1 MCACCSIAIDFGCSN
16 LDKALF
22 FSKLLWLHCVHYF
35 SASLAL
41 SGLIFA
47 QAIEESNLHRRIAL
61 NAMALMGTSPRYL
74 MIGFMIPTALI
85 SMWISNVATTA
96 MMLPT
101 LEAVLQVLEENTEAD
116 IEYGDIIEPEGVEST
131 TDLTIQKRKKANI
144 RKLRALFAL
153 SVCYAANVGG
163 TGTLI
168 GTSPNLVFMEFIQ
181 EFPGQPVNF
190 GTWIAFALPQV
201 FLCLILIWLWLQIR
215 YLGLPDFCWRKRGQ
229 KRGSLSTD
237 QDTKDLVAI
246 RNLIRQKRNE
256 LGPITFHEGSVMCLF
271 VVLLVL
277 WFFRDPGFMP
287 GWGKFFETSNQ
298 VGDAI
303 SVSDATPT
311 MLVVV
316 LLFVLPSKPNFI
328 RALRSQGNSP
338 GIEAQFKAEKE
349 LENDDDDDNDIGVS
363 IKGEH
368 ERETSFFQPSLGL
381 VTWRTV
387 HEKMPWN
394 VLLLLGGGFAM
405 ATASER
411 SCLSPWIGQKL
422 TALQGLPDW
431 AICVVVTL
439 LMSVITQIAS
449 NVAATTMLLPVLR
462 NLSLILQINPI
473 YLMLPPTLTASYAF
487 MLPVSTGPNAIAFIP
502 SRITTFEMVKVGFVM
517 NVLCLLVIHVCIN
530 TYGTILFD
538 LDEFPDWALSGSM
551 SNTTDICAGHL

>member
-1 MCACCSIAIDFGCSN
+1 M
-16 LDKALF
+16 
-22 FSKLLWLHCVHYF
+22 
-35 SASLAL
+35 
-41 SGLIFA
+41 GLIFA

-61 NAMALMGTSPRYL
+61 NAMSLMGTSPRYL
-74 MIGFMIPTALI
+74 MIGFMIPTSLI

-101 LEAVLQVLEENTEAD
+101 LEAVLEVLEENTEAD

-131 TDLTIQKRKKANI
+131 TDLTIQQRKKSNI

-181 EFPGQPVNF
+181 DFPGQPVNF
-190 GTWIAFALPQV
+190 GTWMAFSLPQV
-201 FLCLILIWLWLQIR
+201 ILSLILIWLWLQVR
-215 YLGLPDFCWRKRGQ
+215 YLGFPNVFQRKRGH
-229 KRGSLSTD
+229 KRGSLGTD
-237 QDTKDLVAI
+237 QDNKDLLAI
-246 RNLIRQKRNE
+246 RNLIRQKCNE
-256 LGPITFHEGSVMCLF
+256 LGPITYHEGSVMCLF
-271 VVLLVL
+271 VVLLLL

-287 GWGKFFETSNQ
+287 GWGELFKTSNQ

-316 LLFVLPSKPNFI
+316 LLFILPSKPNFI
-328 RALRSQGNSP
+328 RALSSRGNRLP
-338 GIEAQFKAEKE
+338 RIEAQLKDDKSRGNDESDNSVV
-349 LENDDDDDNDIGVS
+349 ENGPEDKD
-363 IKGEH
+363 
-368 ERETSFFQPSLGL
+368 ERETSYFQPSLGL

-462 NLSLILQINPI
+462 NLSLILEINPI

-517 NVLCLLVIHVCIN
+517 NVLCLIVIHVCIN

-551 SNTTDICAGHL
+551 YNTTNMCASQL